1 MLIICDCSSFI
12 LSNIIIITSLVVNII
27 CSKLL
32 YISWMKFKLIYT
44 ELDNIYN
51 TGIYIAMI
59 LEILAMAIQPY
70 PSVHNEVYYEEA
82 NDFSAGIAF

>member
-1 MLIICDCSSFI
+1 
-12 LSNIIIITSLVVNII
+12 
-27 CSKLL
+27 
-32 YISWMKFKLIYT
+32 MKFKLIYT
-44 ELDNIYN
+44 ELDNICN
-51 TGIYIAMI
+51 TGIYISMI